1 MPAQTL
7 PKRATTLAALAASA
21 LALTA
26 CGTAERLSEIG
37 KAPALAGIENP
48 QYAPGYQPVH
58 MPMPQAPVGE
68 QQANSLWRTG
78 ARGFFKDQRATRVGD
93 ILTVNIQINDR
104 AQMQNSTTR
113 SRDGSDSLGIPTLF
127 GFERNVARVTGL
139 SDTGSLLSTSGSS
152 SSTGDGQI
160 QRQEQINLQVAA
172 LITQVLPNGNLVV
185 QGKQQVRVN
194 HELRELLLSG
204 IIRPEDI
211 TNANTISYEKIAEA
225 RISYGGKGTVS
236 DVQQPRWGQQ
246 VLEVL
251 NPF

>member
-1 MPAQTL
+1 MSARKPS
-7 PKRATTLAALAASA
+7 KRIPTLAVLAVSA
-21 LALTA
+21 LGLSA
-26 CGTAERLSEIG
+26 CSTAERLAEIG
-37 KAPALAGIENP
+37 KAPTLAGIENP
-48 QYAPGYQPVH
+48 QTDPNYRPVH
-58 MPMPQAPVGE
+58 MPMPQAPVME
-68 QQANSLWRTG
+68 QQPNSLWRTG

-93 ILTVNIQINDR
+93 ILTVTIQINDR

-127 GFERNVARVTGL
+127 GFERNVARATGL
-139 SDTGSLLSTSGSS
+139 SDTGSLVSTSGAS

-160 QRQEQINLQVAA
+160 QRQEQINLRVAA

-211 TNANTISYEKIAEA
+211 TNANSISYEKIAEA